1 MMSAHAGR
9 EQDSTGGRMGSLGL
23 ERTFAMVA
31 GAILI
36 VLGLAGSVGNPFVGR
51 PDTTGIFVT
60 GFGHDLVH
68 LVCGALFLH
77 VGVALNG
84 RQRGYGLIGLG
95 IFFLASGVLSLL
107 SSDLLGIYDAATS
120 GFDQLGHL
128 LLGVAAIVIGW
139 LGRGVEKREFGRAV
153 SRPLQR

>member
-1 MMSAHAGR
+1 MS
-9 EQDSTGGRMGSLGL
+9 SLGL
-23 ERTFAMVA
+23 ERTFAMMI

-36 VLGLAGSVGNPFVGR
+36 ALGLAGSLGNPIVGR
-51 PDTTGIFVT
+51 PDATGIFVT

-84 RQRGYGLIGLG
+84 RNRAYGLIALG
-95 IFFLASGVLSLL
+95 VFFLATGVLSLL
-107 SSDLLGIYDAATS
+107 SSDLLGIYDAPTS

-128 LLGVAAIVIGW
+128 LLGVSSIVIGW
-139 LGRGVEKREFGRAV
+139 MGRGVERREFGRAA
-153 SRPLQR
+153 SRPVRE